1 MTEAP
6 RTLSE
11 REIDVLRLLAKGATN
26 QQIADELVISV
37 NTVKVHVRNIFDKLG
52 VQSRTEATLYAI
64 HAGLIAV
71 PENRITEAAVAV
83 ADAAETPTVGEAAPA
98 PAEETTAPTE
108 PAANGEALAV
118 ANTAAGE
125 IPAAIIAPDVPATP
139 APGKERK
146 LLLWAGP
153 LIALAIV
160 AIVAGLIWRNTLAAP
175 AAQPTAV
182 PATTEGVVVSSAGQ
196 RWAEYPPLPTARGNL
211 AVVAYTTGIS
221 QTRGIYAIAG
231 QDANGVTG
239 VVERFNLQDRTWTKM
254 TGKPTPVRDVSAAVL
269 GGRLYVPG
277 GCDANGQ
284 ALDVFEIY
292 DPSLDRPGG
301 SPWTTGPRL
310 PRPLCGYALAAVEGK
325 LYLFG
330 GWDGQG
336 YRAETLVYSP
346 GSATWQAATPM
357 PAGRAYMG
365 AAIVDE
371 NVVIVGGSNGTPLAT
386 NEIYEPSQDH
396 AGGSPWRA
404 VASLPEPRVGPGVA
418 TVGQRVYVVGG
429 GASLPLARY
438 DLTDNAWATEA
449 TPFIGDWQ
457 NLGMA
462 AVHPKLYAMG
472 GKGPLNVNRAYQA
485 VFEMILPLGRSAAP

>member
-52 VQSRTEATLYAI
+52 VQSRTEASLYAI

-71 PENRITEAAVAV
+71 PKNRAAEAAVAV
-83 ADAAETPTVGEAAPA
+83 TDEIGLVPVEEATAAP
-98 PAEETTAPTE
+98 
-108 PAANGEALAV
+108 
-118 ANTAAGE
+118 
-125 IPAAIIAPDVPATP
+125 IAPDANSEALPIENGAAVEAPAAALAPDITP
-139 APGKERK
+139 ALAPQRERK
-146 LLLWAGP
+146 LLLWLGP
-153 LIALAIV
+153 LIALGIV
-160 AIVAGLIWRNTLAAP
+160 AVVAAFIWRNTLAAP

-182 PATTEGVVVSSAGQ
+182 PATSEGVVVSSAGQ
-196 RWAEYPPLPTARGNL
+196 RWAEYPSLPTPRGNL

-239 VVERFNLQDRTWTKM
+239 VVERFNWLDHSWTKM
-254 TGKPTPVRDVSAAVL
+254 ASKPTPVRDVSAAVL
-269 GGRLYVPG
+269 GGRVYVPG

-284 ALDVFEIY
+284 ALDIFEIY
-292 DPSLDRPGG
+292 DPTLDRAGS

-330 GWDGQG
+330 GWDGQS
-336 YRAETLVYSP
+336 YRAETLVYTP
-346 GSATWQAATPM
+346 GSAAWQAATPM
-357 PAGRAYMG
+357 PSPRAYMG
-365 AAIVDE
+365 AALVDE
-371 NVVIVGGSNGTPLAT
+371 SVVIVGGSNGTPLTA
-386 NEIYEPSQDH
+386 NDVYDASQDH
-396 AGGSPWRA
+396 AGGSPWRSMA
-404 VASLPEPRVGPGVA
+404 PLPEPRVGPGVA

-429 GASLPLARY
+429 GTDLPLARY
-438 DLTDNAWATEA
+438 DLADNAWVTEA
-449 TPFIGDWQ
+449 TPYTGAWQ

-485 VFEMILPLGRSAAP
+485 VFEVILPLGRPAAP